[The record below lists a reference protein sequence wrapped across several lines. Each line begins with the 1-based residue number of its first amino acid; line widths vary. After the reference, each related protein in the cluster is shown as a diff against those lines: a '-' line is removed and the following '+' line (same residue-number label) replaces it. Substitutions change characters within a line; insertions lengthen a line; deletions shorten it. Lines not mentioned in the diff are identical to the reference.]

1 VFALLVH
8 SRFIPVLFP
17 LFMANILKRSDSKFW
32 IATFTDAQGR
42 QLKRSTKL
50 PAVPGNKKAA
60 QALAADFERAAAG
73 DLTVKQA
80 TAVIGDLMEA
90 QGKALAVMSVR
101 QWVQRWT
108 DRQEKQVKPATYH
121 FYEASGRKWVEWL
134 KDRADA
140 PLASQNT
147 QSLIEYRHFLDSGI
161 SPQTINHRMT
171 CIGMIL
177 KAARMERLIDEN
189 PMEWVKP
196 LKQDLEAKVARQP
209 FTIEHL
215 QALLAVADEEW
226 QSMVLWGVYTGQRL
240 ADVAMLQWDKID
252 LPGRKVSLRTR
263 KTGRFQNLPMA
274 DPLVEQVAIWRDGL
288 AERAEKYGEALAGY
302 VHPRAAGHITRTTMS
317 SRLSNQFTDI
327 LVKAKIRL
335 GEEVDRRKS
344 RGIGRDAKR
353 AQHALTFHSLRH
365 TATSWMK
372 MAGIPASVVM
382 DFIGHDDAA
391 MSQHYTHVGDSEMR
405 KAADSLPRIQ

>member
-1 VFALLVH
+1 MC
-8 SRFIPVLFP
+8 IPVLFP
-17 LFMANILKRSDSKFW
+17 FFMANILKRSDSKYW
-32 IATFTDAQGR
+32 IATFTDSVGR

-50 PAVPGNKKAA
+50 LAVPGNKKAA
-60 QALAADFERAAAG
+60 QALAVDFERAAAG

-90 QGKALAVMSVR
+90 QGKTLVVLSVR

-108 DRQEKQVKPATYH
+108 DRQEKQVKPATFS
-121 FYEASGRKWVEWL
+121 FYEATGRKWVEWL
-134 KDRADA
+134 KERADA
-140 PLASQNT
+140 PLNSQT
-147 QSLIEYRHFLDSGI
+147 VQSLIEYRDFLTPGI
-161 SPQTINHRMT
+161 SPQSVNNRMSLL
-171 CIGMIL
+171 GMIL

-196 LKQDLEAKVARQP
+196 LKEDMEVRVARQP

-215 QALLAVADEEW
+215 QAVLAVADEEW
-226 QSMVLWGVYTGQRL
+226 RSMVLWGAYTGQRL
-240 ADVAMLQWDKID
+240 ADVAMLQWEKID

-263 KTGRFQNLPMA
+263 KTGRYQILPMA
-274 DPLVEQVAIWRDGL
+274 DPL
-288 AERAEKYGEALAGY
+288 AEHALVWQEGRTARAAAYGEALAGY
-302 VHPRAAGHITRTTMS
+302 VHPRAAGHITRTGLS
-317 SRLSNQFTDI
+317 ARLSNQFSEI
-327 LVKAKIRL
+327 LVKAGIRAADAV
-335 GEEVDRRKS
+335 ERRKS

-353 AQHALTFHSLRH
+353 AQHSLTFHSLRH

-391 MSQHYTHVGDSEMR
+391 MSQHYTQVGDSEMR
-405 KAADSLPRIQ
+405 KAADSLPRI